1 MNIFSFSP
9 ADHRS
14 TYAERGWVHVRG
26 GLTDEFLAAAQAQ
39 VAERRAAG
47 PLSGQGIAG
56 AKEQF
61 VFEFAEAAHYEEL
74 FDAVAAMCGLDR
86 AGLTLSERHI
96 KSYEPDAAPYPNA
109 HKDRFASQVSM
120 GLSLTV
126 PEGSHLVLYPED
138 DVWENP
144 FLDTCLRDSLEPDQ
158 VPEVVLQ
165 GATEAVIHDEP
176 GDVVVFRGS
185 AMWHLR
191 RHSAGTVNIYL
202 KFNEFGSDPL
212 GEDPATGRRRE
223 ATLAALE
230 ATTSDAIGS
239 GLDAHVPAL
248 ARRFDS
254 VSREYRREGWPERLF
269 AHVWGQN
276 RFPVSDD
283 EVAVLRAVD
292 GRRSVAELGVD
303 PAAVARLARRGA
315 LDLLP

>member
-1 MNIFSFSP
+1 MKIFDFSP
-9 ADHRS
+9 ADYRS

-26 GLTDEFLAAAQAQ
+26 GLNEEFLAAAQRQ

-61 VFEFAEAAHYEEL
+61 VFEFTEAAHYEEL

-144 FLDTCLRDSLEPDQ
+144 FLDTALRDSLEPDR

-165 GATEAVIHDEP
+165 GATEVEIHDQP
-176 GDVVVFRGS
+176 GDVIVFRGS

-191 RHSAGTVNIYL
+191 RQSADTVNIYL

-212 GEDPATGRRRE
+212 GEDPSTGRRRE
-223 ATLAALE
+223 ATLTALE
-230 ATTSDAIGS
+230 EAESPA
-239 GLDAHVPAL
+239 LDGHVPAL

-276 RFPVSDD
+276 RFPVS
-283 EVAVLRAVD
+283 EKEAAVLRAVD
-292 GRRSVAELGVD
+292 GRSTVADLGLD

-315 LDLLP
+315 LDLRP

>member
-1 MNIFSFSP
+1 MKIFDFSP
-9 ADHRS
+9 ADHRA

-144 FLDTCLRDSLEPDQ
+144 FLDTALRDSLEPDR

-165 GATEAVIHDEP
+165 GATEVEIHDEP

-191 RHSAGTVNIYL
+191 RHSAETVNIYL
-202 KFNEFGSDPL
+202 KFNDFGSDPL
-212 GEDPATGRRRE
+212 GEDPSTDRRRE
-223 ATLAALE
+223 ATTAAL
-230 ATTSDAIGS
+230 AGS
-239 GLDAHVPAL
+239 VDGCVPAL

-276 RFPVSDD
+276 RFPVSEG

-292 GRRSVAELGVD
+292 GRSTAADLGLD
-303 PAAVARLARRGA
+303 PAAVTRLARRGA

>member
-1 MNIFSFSP
+1 MKIFAFSP

-61 VFEFAEAAHYEEL
+61 VFEFADAGQYEEL
-74 FDAVAAMCGLDR
+74 FDAVAGMCGLDR

-144 FLDTCLRDSLEPDQ
+144 FLDTVLRDSLEPDR

-165 GATEAVIHDEP
+165 GAKEVEIHDRP
-176 GDVVVFRGS
+176 GDVIVFRGS

-191 RHSAGTVNIYL
+191 RHSADTVNIYL
-202 KFNEFGSDPL
+202 KFNDFGSDPL
-212 GEDPATGRRRE
+212 GEDPSTARRRE
-223 ATLAALE
+223 VTLAALE
-230 ATTSDAIGS
+230 ASDA
-239 GLDAHVPAL
+239 GLDGHVPAL
-248 ARRFDS
+248 SRRFDS

-276 RFPVSDD
+276 RFPISED
-283 EVAVLRAVD
+283 EATVLRAVD
-292 GRRSVAELGVD
+292 GRSTVADLGVD

-315 LDLLP
+315 LDLHP